1 MQTIGTDR
9 DEDPRMR
16 NMLWAVPV
24 LLCAIPT
31 AGCHRH
37 AHIHAGV
44 EYYAPLEPAV
54 DGAAAATQQEKDAD
68 AELIEAREREADA
81 NQRLAEAEA
90 ARAHAE
96 HARIVAEA
104 RATEAAR
111 VKASANAN
119 ARAAES
125 ARERAEAEAR
135 ARASEGRHDG
145 SVVIIVD
152 PARSP
157 EKAPSRALPPVAAP
171 SDNWAD
177 KN

>member
-1 MQTIGTDR
+1 
-9 DEDPRMR
+9 MR

-24 LLCAIPT
+24 LLCAIST

-54 DGAAAATQQEKDAD
+54 DGATAAIQQEKDAD
-68 AELIEAREREADA
+68 AELIEAREREAEA

-96 HARIVAEA
+96 SARVIAEA
-104 RATEAAR
+104 RAAETAR

-125 ARERAEAEAR
+125 ARARAETEAR
-135 ARASEGRHDG
+135 ARANDGRREG

-152 PARSP
+152 PARTP
-157 EKAPSRALPPVAAP
+157 DKAPVRALPPVAAP